1 MRYARFLLPMFIAV
15 IAAAS
20 AGAQS
25 PQYVTDP
32 STGRSVPVVQQYA
45 QPGYGSYGQQPYY
58 AQGRYAQSYV
68 AQQPRYA
75 QPQQSG
81 GRGLFNFNGRPQT
94 YTYQPQYQAQPRY
107 SYQPQYGQQ
116 SYRYGQQGYAAQQP
130 RQSYVLQYHQP
141 QQQQPQAGSPYGYGY
156 GSAYAYA
163 PAAQGYTLDAGDKL
177 RIVVFGQTGISGDYL
192 VDASGQVTLPLVGSV
207 PARGR
212 TTKALEGMIA
222 ERLKQGYVRDPHVTV
237 SIASYRPFF
246 ILGEVTTPGQYPY
259 VPNMTAEN
267 AVAIA
272 GGFSP
277 RAKKSYVELTRN
289 WGGQQIH
296 QRVPLGYP
304 LQPGDTVVV
313 KERWF

>member
-1 MRYARFLLPMFIAV
+1 M
-15 IAAAS
+15 
-20 AGAQS
+20 
-25 PQYVTDP
+25 
-32 STGRSVPVVQQYA
+32 
-45 QPGYGSYGQQPYY
+45 
-58 AQGRYAQSYV
+58 
-68 AQQPRYA
+68 
-75 QPQQSG
+75 
-81 GRGLFNFNGRPQT
+81 
-94 YTYQPQYQAQPRY
+94 
-107 SYQPQYGQQ
+107 
-116 SYRYGQQGYAAQQP
+116 
-130 RQSYVLQYHQP
+130 
-141 QQQQPQAGSPYGYGY
+141 
-156 GSAYAYA
+156 
-163 PAAQGYTLDAGDKL
+163 
-177 RIVVFGQTGISGDYL
+177 
-192 VDASGQVTLPLVGSV
+192 PLVGSV

-304 LQPGDTVVV
+304 LRPGDTVVV